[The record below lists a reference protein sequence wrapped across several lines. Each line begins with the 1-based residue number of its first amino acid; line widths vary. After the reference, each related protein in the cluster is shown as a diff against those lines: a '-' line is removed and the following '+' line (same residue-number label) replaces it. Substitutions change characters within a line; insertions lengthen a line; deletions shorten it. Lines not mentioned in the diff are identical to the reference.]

1 MPGCTSRWTRE
12 HPVNLNLDLN
22 RHLKSLV
29 TLSALALL
37 LVAGIAWGW
46 QAMSSPF
53 PKKAAARACYPTHV
67 TAGSRISAAQ
77 LAVSV
82 YNASARVGLA
92 ERTMTAFED
101 QGFTPGD
108 VGNAPKGSV
117 VPFAQVWNTH
127 PNRPDVQLV
136 LSRLGPNA
144 HVIARHY
151 RGEGIVVV
159 VGDGYD
165 DLVAGLSSVKVTHD
179 LTICSPSDG

>member
-1 MPGCTSRWTRE
+1 M
-12 HPVNLNLDLN
+12 NLNLDLN
-22 RHLKSLV
+22 RHLKSLL
-29 TLSALALL
+29 TLGTLALL
-37 LVAGIAWGW
+37 LVAGMAWGW

-53 PKKAAARACYPTHV
+53 PKKAAAQACYPTDV
-67 TAGSRISAAQ
+67 SAGSRISAAQ
-77 LAVSV
+77 LTVSV

-101 QGFTPGD
+101 QGFTAGD

-136 LSRLGPNA
+136 LSRLGPKA
-144 HVIARHY
+144 HVIAKHY
-151 RGEGIVVV
+151 QGEGIVVV

-165 DLVAGLSSVKVTHD
+165 TLVTGLSSVKVPHD
-179 LTICSPSDG
+179 LTICSPSDD